1 MNDLQRRLHL
11 LSLHFPSSS
20 ASTVPKLISRTTMM
34 PRKKGRRKHILCETR
49 KKERARGFSPKMP
62 RVVDGDAGARDQR
75 EKVGFKLWL
84 ADIAILLSRLPT
96 SDFLPTSRLPSA
108 RAKHKKVRRD
118 AGRREGTKARPVGI
132 PLSILHVDLAS
143 FRKLKQFTESIAQ
156 NTNILTVHVC
166 TRFLLDW
173 RSAIRV
179 GSRGGKPRCQVA
191 DILQQWSQKLVECK

>member
-1 MNDLQRRLHL
+1 
-11 LSLHFPSSS
+11 
-20 ASTVPKLISRTTMM
+20 MM

-96 SDFLPTSRLPSA
+96 SDFLPTSA

-118 AGRREGTKARPVGI
+118 AGRREGTKARPVLD
-132 PLSILHVDLAS
+132 LSILHVAS